1 MMTWRHAICVSVV
14 IMLSAAQGSFAST
27 KFQAEVQAVSATHEN
42 GGVSLAWRV
51 YGGSEFDPKWRVEA
65 RPAGMKTEPVWQ
77 ADGLE
82 IEFGR
87 EPNIVVYSAWI
98 AAPETVANLN
108 VRLWADGFQK
118 CPDEWLEV
126 AVMPGIQPCAPSLR
140 LAALSAP
147 VQGERIRIVIK
158 DSALYQVT
166 APEIA
171 SALKDATEADVRGW
185 IAATNLSIT
194 CMGEQVP
201 WHAVGTNDGIAFIGK
216 AYGDVYTE
224 RNVYWIERGAGL
236 AMLESGVSVPQEPHV
251 QGSFWNVERFEKNL
265 FPREL
270 IPAERSLDYW
280 YWESLDTAVSLNKN
294 PVFLPFATPDA
305 EEGGDA
311 AFSVWWKL
319 NLMSPATNLPLALV
333 TLSLKDQTVLEL
345 ALDRNAPDMYE
356 FEVPQALLTDANE
369 LKLSI
374 KRTNGALRA
383 VYVIDSLTV
392 GYRRKMAARGDMLM
406 VALDEPGQEVVA
418 GGFSSAEISAYS
430 LLVNGQ
436 PERLVGAMAG
446 QATNGLWQCAFV
458 APPGVSNILIASA
471 GRTPEVVEGV
481 AANPW
486 AGTEHEIDY
495 MVVSPEAFLPTLQ
508 PLLALRE
515 SQGLR
520 VGVITTE
527 DLYRHCNHGRFSPY
541 ALREFIQHSRA
552 WSVPPSMLL
561 IVGWGHYDYFAS
573 YDQSWQPNHVA
584 PGIMEIPYPKAVSG
598 KMLVGSDNILAD
610 LNGDKVPELAVGRLP
625 AHDAAELTRIV
636 NKTLTYE
643 ATRNARTNIVAVA
656 DLADGDWNFKTYAQN
671 WNSLLPRGV
680 EKLLISEPSTGDP
693 ESKRKHIRDAWHLRL
708 NSGTWLTGYFGH
720 ANTGAIGG
728 GSTPYLLSSDVVLL
742 ENEGR
747 AGIMLGTTCGMNEMF
762 QPYQTRVQSEVSY
775 IGARL
780 LFGSNGGMT
789 ATLAPTSISTPTPGD
804 VVAYAFAR
812 AVGERRYLGE
822 AVLDSLSDL
831 REHGTS
837 QWLIQ
842 TMLLLGDP
850 ALDFRPAFTG
860 TLMIIR

>member
-1 MMTWRHAICVSVV
+1 MTWRHAICVSAV

-201 WHAVGTNDGIAFIGK
+201 W
-216 AYGDVYTE
+216 
-224 RNVYWIERGAGL
+224 L
-236 AMLESGVSVPQEPHV
+236 AMVESGVSVPQEPHV

-311 AFSVWWKL
+311 AFSIWWKL
-319 NLMSPATNLPLALV
+319 NAMSPPNNLPLALV

-383 VYVIDSLTV
+383 VYAIDSLTV

-471 GRTPEVVEGV
+471 ARTPEVVEGV

-508 PLLALRE
+508 PLLDLRR

-520 VGVITTE
+520 VGVITTA
-527 DLYRHCNHGRFSPY
+527 DLYRHYNHGRFSPY
-541 ALREFIQHSRA
+541 ALLDFIRHSRD
-552 WSVPPSMLL
+552 WNIKPSMLL
-561 IVGWGHYDYFAS
+561 IVGWGHYDYFKAF
-573 YDQSWQPNHVA
+573 DQSWQPSYVA
-584 PGIMEIPYPKAVSG
+584 PAIMEIPYSGAPSG
-598 KMLVGSDNILAD
+598 KMLVASDNLLAD
-610 LNGDKVPELAVGRLP
+610 LDGDKVPELSIGRLP
-625 AHDAAELTRIV
+625 AHNAVELARIV
-636 NKTLTYE
+636 NKTLVYD
-643 ATRNARTNIVAVA
+643 ATRNARTNALAVA
-656 DLADGDWNFKTYAQN
+656 DLSEGIWHFNTHAGDWRA
-671 WNSLLPRGV
+671 LLPRGV
-680 EKLLISEPSTGDP
+680 DSLLISEPETGD
-693 ESKRKHIRDAWHLRL
+693 ETYKRQHIRNAWFPRL
-708 NSGTWLTGYFGH
+708 NSGVWLTGYFGH
-720 ANTGAIGG
+720 ANTGIIGDE
-728 GSTPYLLSSDVVLL
+728 PVAYLKPEEVATLNNKS
-742 ENEGR
+742 R
-747 AGIMLGTTCGMNEMF
+747 AGIMIGTTCGLNEMF
-762 QPYQTRVQSEVSY
+762 KPYLTQAQTLHAY
-775 IGARL
+775 LGARL
-780 LFGSNGGMT
+780 LYDTEGGM
-789 ATLAPTSISTPTPGD
+789 AAVLAPTSISYEVQGGVIAD
-804 VVAYAFAR
+804 AFAE
-812 AVGERRYLGE
+812 AVGERRHIGE
-822 AVLDSLSDL
+822 AVLDGLSAL
-831 REHGTS
+831 REHGNT
-837 QWLIQ
+837 QWLIS
-842 TMLLLGDP
+842 TTLLLGDP
-850 ALDFRPAFTG
+850 AMDLRPAWTG
-860 TLMIIR
+860 TAIILR